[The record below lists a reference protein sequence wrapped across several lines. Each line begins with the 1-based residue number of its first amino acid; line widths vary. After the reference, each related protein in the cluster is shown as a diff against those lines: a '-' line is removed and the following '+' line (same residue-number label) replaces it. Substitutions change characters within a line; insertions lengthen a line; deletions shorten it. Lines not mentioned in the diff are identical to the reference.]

1 MNLNKTTFCW
11 FLIMV
16 FDRSFLNAS
25 GCKVGE
31 YYTRGYKTSFHF
43 RTQKFGRLFH
53 LKLMVPVLFIEIYYN
68 SLNSVL
74 SIGRAYLYY
83 LIYYLVF
90 ISKYF
95 RQSSIFK
102 ISVKVQL
109 QTTTSISGTSCTY
122 NCIPYIRNSGLNKS

>member
-1 MNLNKTTFCW
+1 M
-11 FLIMV
+11 I
-16 FDRSFLNAS
+16 FDRSFFNPS

-31 YYTRGYKTSFHF
+31 YYTGNNTSVHF

-53 LKLMVPVLFIEIYYN
+53 LKRMVPFLFFKIYYN

-74 SIGRAYLYY
+74 PIGRAYSYY

-95 RQSSIFK
+95 LQSSIFK